1 MQVTAET
8 PGEWGCPEPG
18 LWDKAHRRL
27 RDRSTHIHLS
37 QKWVKWRLVSPESF
51 PTACGCSHPCWH
63 PTGTMIRRML
73 SVVFQHFYFLKGN
86 VQSIFHGDENYT
98 RNHLLYSG
106 RGIIVLSFFF
116 LTTRTSEILRHCLGT
131 GELIYIFAYWLKE
144 SLKIAKIFNCFSF
157 IKLISLI
164 YIKHFRVKS
173 RLNWVPSNSFL
184 GLCVSC
190 LCYLWVMS
198 SLLSISLFHI
208 FIFGHFVVACLF

>member
-27 RDRSTHIHLS
+27 RDRSTHFQLS

-51 PTACGCSHPCWH
+51 PTACGCSHPCWR

-73 SVVFQHFYFLKGN
+73 SIVFQHFYFLKGN

-106 RGIIVLSFFF
+106 RGIIVLSFLFDHKDF
-116 LTTRTSEILRHCLGT
+116 RSFETLSWHRRINLHFCLLV
-131 GELIYIFAYWLKE
+131 E
-144 SLKIAKIFNCFSF
+144 
-157 IKLISLI
+157 
-164 YIKHFRVKS
+164 RVS
-173 RLNWVPSNSFL
+173 
-184 GLCVSC
+184 
-190 LCYLWVMS
+190 
-198 SLLSISLFHI
+198 
-208 FIFGHFVVACLF
+208 